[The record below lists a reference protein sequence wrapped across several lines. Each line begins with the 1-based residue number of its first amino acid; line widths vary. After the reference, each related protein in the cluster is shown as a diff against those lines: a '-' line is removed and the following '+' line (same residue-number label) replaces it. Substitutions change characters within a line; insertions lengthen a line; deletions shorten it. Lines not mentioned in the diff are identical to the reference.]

1 LGGAGFGP
9 HLSDDET
16 VAKMGH
22 PALPVLDSA
31 GSEVEGRF
39 EHPSQRRDAGWP
51 ALGLRKNYP
60 HIFRIVLFLLV
71 NFWINEEQED

>member
-22 PALPVLDSA
+22 PALAILDSA
-31 GSEVEGRF
+31 GSEVEGR
-39 EHPSQRRDAGWP
+39 
-51 ALGLRKNYP
+51 
-60 HIFRIVLFLLV
+60 V
-71 NFWINEEQED
+71 